1 MPDSFVLEE
10 ALANAQYSGHNI
22 TSAAS
27 AVGSY
32 MNRLQDYLEGSDAGD
47 TLSDGSMQ
55 RQLNAAADMFY
66 EKYQ

>member
-1 MPDSFVLEE
+1 MPDSFLLEE
-10 ALANAQYSGHNI
+10 ALATAQYAGHNV
-22 TSAAS
+22 TTTAT

-55 RQLNAAADMFY
+55 RQLNAAANVFY
-66 EKYQ
+66 GKYQ